1 MLLRALV
8 LVAWRS
14 LEQHRLAAIITAF
27 SIALAT
33 SLILTLTSLQT
44 QAVKVFTSQTGGYD
58 AVLGAR
64 GSSLQL
70 VLSSLFH
77 MENSPGNLGW
87 DKYLAIRKDPLV
99 ARAVPIALGDNYLGY
114 RIVGTLSDYFASWD
128 QGLAFAQGGP
138 FQAPGQAVIGSW
150 VAQSTRL
157 RMGDRFHPFHGLNYD
172 AAAQHQEEYQ
182 VVGILKPTNTPQD
195 RVLLI
200 PLEGVYRMSGHV
212 LRGQGKEFAPSPGQ
226 SIPDEAKEVSGVLV
240 KLKSPQAGMQLDQLI
255 NRQGHSATLAWP
267 IARIV
272 SELFS
277 KLEWLLQLM
286 KLTTLLILVVACAS
300 VTASL
305 CNTLQER
312 RKEFAILRAL
322 GARRLFLSGVIGIEC
337 LAITVLGCALG
348 FLLHLGLMWLVTG
361 WLRARSGI
369 QFDPWALHSGLWLV
383 PLGALCLGLLSG
395 LLPTWIVY
403 RRTLAPDLGAGS

>member
-14 LEQHRLAAIITAF
+14 LEQHRLAATITAF

-64 GSSLQL
+64 GSPLQL

-77 MENSPGNLGW
+77 LENSPGNLAW

-114 RIVGTLSDYFASWD
+114 RIVGTLSDYFAGWG

-150 VAQSTRL
+150 VAQSTGL
-157 RMGDRFHPFHGLNYD
+157 QMGDRFHPFHGLNYD
-172 AAAQHQEEYQ
+172 ASAQHQEEYQ

-212 LRGQGKEFAPSPGQ
+212 LRGQGKEFAPTPGQ
-226 SIPDEAKEVSGVLV
+226 VIPDEAKEVSGVLV

-337 LAITVLGCALG
+337 LAITAFGCALG
-348 FLLHLGLMWLVTG
+348 LLFHLGLMWLVTG

-369 QFDPWALHSGLWLV
+369 QFDPWAFHPGLWLV
-383 PLGALCLGLLSG
+383 PLGALCLGLISG